1 MIDEVHGRRQLPLL
15 SSLAESGNC
24 LPTKCLSLPLSLPPS
39 FTLSLRL
46 SRSHYNFLPFL
57 LASSLPLL
65 TNQSFCYCL
74 PDNRSSVIMR
84 LCFIS
89 LLNEHYTHC
98 KHSRQQ
104 LMVNGFSCFLA
115 YCAEYLSELI
125 KMFTYCRRR
134 NLM

>member
-1 MIDEVHGRRQLPLL
+1 MIDEVHGRRQLTLL

-24 LPTKCLSLPLSLPPS
+24 LPTKCLSLLPSLS
-39 FTLSLRL
+39 L
-46 SRSHYNFLPFL
+46 SRSHYNFLSFL

-89 LLNEHYTHC
+89 LLNEHYSHC
-98 KHSRQQ
+98 KLSRQQ
-104 LMVNGFSCFLA
+104 LMVSSFTCFSA
-115 YCAEYLSELI
+115 YRAEYTSDLI
-125 KMFTYCRRR
+125 KTFTYSPVDDA
-134 NLM
+134 N